1 MIHPQ
6 LNRQGVKG
14 VMAALCAAAT
24 WGMAGIFVRWL
35 SGWSAFAILAGRFL
49 VATVVML
56 PIVLLSASSRRELL
70 RSLRSPVIWGLS
82 LPVIGGNFLGITAYQ
97 MAPVGEVTLF
107 FTTSPLFIIAYKF
120 LVRSPIK
127 PLEGLGVLLAMAGAI
142 LILLP
147 RLSLDLFNPAEHV
160 HQAEQAISWSNI
172 TGYVL
177 ALGAAGLVALFT
189 VWFNRL
195 NQRGTAPKSIH
206 VVFVSVWLGMILS
219 GFCTLIFGQP
229 SAEISIEINIE
240 PQAVLILTGLGIL
253 STAFPFLCYSMAAQR
268 LPVLLTTAL
277 LLLEPIFAVLFA
289 SIAFQEFPSLGFGFG
304 SLLVLG
310 GLLLITKAAN
320 GPYGS

>member
-1 MIHPQ
+1 MINSK
-6 LNRQGVKG
+6 LNRQG
-14 VMAALCAAAT
+14 VMAALCAAVT

-35 SGWSAFAILAGRFL
+35 PGWSAFAILAGRFL

-56 PIVLLSASSRRELL
+56 PIVLLTDRSRRELL

-127 PLEGLGVLLAMAGAI
+127 LLEGWGVLLAMAGAS

-147 RLSLDLFNPAEHV
+147 QLAF
-160 HQAEQAISWSNI
+160 EQFGQGERVIPWPTI

-195 NQRGTAPKSIH
+195 NQRGIAPQSSH

-219 GFCTLIFGQP
+219 GFCTLFFTQP
-229 SAEISIEINIE
+229 SAEISIE
-240 PQAVLILTGLGIL
+240 PQAILILAGLGIL
-253 STAFPFLCYSMAAQR
+253 STAFPFLCYSIAARR
-268 LPVLLTTAL
+268 LPILLTTAL

-289 SIAFQEFPSLGFGFG
+289 SMAFQEFPSLGFGLG

-310 GLLLITKAAN
+310 GLLLIAKTAH
-320 GPYGS
+320 

>member
-1 MIHPQ
+1 MSNSKPNRPGMI
-6 LNRQGVKG
+6 
-14 VMAALCAAAT
+14 AALCAAAT
-24 WGMAGIFVRWL
+24 WAMAGIFVRWL
-35 SGWSAFAILAGRFL
+35 PGWSAFAILAGRFL
-49 VATVVML
+49 VATAVML
-56 PIVLLSASSRRELL
+56 PIVLLTDSGRRELL
-70 RSLRSPVIWGLS
+70 HSLRSPVIWGLS
-82 LPVIGGNFLGITAYQ
+82 LPVIGGNFLGIAAYQ
-97 MAPVGEVTLF
+97 IAPVGEVTLF

-127 PLEGLGVLLAMAGAI
+127 PFEGWGVLLAMAGAI

-147 RLSLDLFNPAEHV
+147 QLAFDPFN
-160 HQAEQAISWSNI
+160 QAEQAIPWPTI

-195 NQRGTAPKSIH
+195 HQRGTAPRSIH

-219 GFCTLIFGQP
+219 GFCTLIFTQP
-229 SAEISIEINIE
+229 LAEISIE
-240 PQAVLILTGLGIL
+240 PQAILILAGLGIL
-253 STAFPFLCYSMAAQR
+253 STVFPFLCYSMAAQQ

-277 LLLEPIFAVLFA
+277 LLLEPIFAVSFA
-289 SIAFQEFPSLGFGFG
+289 SIAFQELPSLGFGLG

-320 GPYGS
+320 GSHGS